1 MASSSIGYSDSGI
14 GDDMTCI
21 SIDVECE
28 DYYDG
33 SSGKGKGAKG
43 KIGTKITR
51 VVFSTKLLL

>member
-33 SSGKGKGAKG
+33 SSGKGIGAKG
-43 KIGTKITR
+43 VFGTKISTR
-51 VVFSTKLLL
+51 